1 MKANILT
8 QKYLT
13 VILLIVITMGSTYSG
28 QQQKQT
34 SIDFQ
39 CFRPSVG
46 FNRAR
51 LNALAEAVDFQQW
64 PQTDARRVAIRI
76 DKSLLTQPDLA
87 TREAISYSQVEFD
100 QVPGCMLSW
109 SCQRHVKTNEPLP
122 TELPP
127 ERKAELLEHLSPE
140 IRKDPN
146 LVEKYLRRKLEIY
159 RRTKG
164 YRSEG
169 SMLVQLCLAP
179 RSRAAQEYMI
189 AMMTENTLPTELVV
203 GRYRGAKRPQGLGD
217 ISFLT
222 ESRTK
227 DSTRIRFVRDN
238 VYLRIRGNGCF
249 AEEVLSLARKI
260 DSMLVEQT
268 PLTYEQLLAR
278 RPSITIAPRAEKT
291 TSESLVKVSYDVSA
305 PDGGEIIKVQAYV
318 DGQNTLIKDGKIHIR
333 DKKGKVKVKVVATTS
348 ELLTNT
354 FERQLIIDE

>member
-1 MKANILT
+1 MKMNIVTRRCLIAICSIMTTAGLT
-8 QKYLT
+8 FGADSLNE
-13 VILLIVITMGSTYSG
+13 S
-28 QQQKQT
+28 
-34 SIDFQ
+34 SIKFQ
-39 CFRPSVG
+39 SWQVPPYFDLARVDAVGKAVG
-46 FNRAR
+46 FSK
-51 LNALAEAVDFQQW
+51 W

-87 TREAISYSQVEFD
+87 TREAISYGQVEFD

-109 SCQRHVKTNEPLP
+109 SCQRREKTNEPLP

-146 LVEKYLRRKLEIY
+146 LVAKYLKRKLE
-159 RRTKG
+159 RFREFKS
-164 YRSEG
+164 YRSAG
-169 SMLVQLCLAP
+169 SLDVDLCLAP
-179 RSRAAQEYMI
+179 SSRAAQEYML
-189 AMMTENTLPTELVV
+189 AMMTPSSMETKYVAAT
-203 GRYRGAKRPQGLGD
+203 YRGAKRPQGLGN
-217 ISFLT
+217 IGFLT
-222 ESRTK
+222 EYRKK
-227 DSTRIRFVRDN
+227 DDIRVRFVRDN
-238 VYLRIRGNGCF
+238 VCVRIWGNGCF

-260 DSMLVEQT
+260 DAMLVVQT

-333 DKKGKVKVKVVATTS
+333 DKKGKVKVKVIATTS
-348 ELLTNT
+348 ELLINT